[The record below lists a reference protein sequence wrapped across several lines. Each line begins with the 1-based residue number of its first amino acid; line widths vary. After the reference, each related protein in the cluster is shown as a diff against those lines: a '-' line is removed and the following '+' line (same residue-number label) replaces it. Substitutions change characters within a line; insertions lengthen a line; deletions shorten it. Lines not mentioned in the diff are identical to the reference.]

1 MPYVAIFVTNF
12 RYIASMINIFL
23 RVFCVGISFFF
34 ILGFFIV
41 LYGLYILILPLNGTF
56 MLVVVSPAKNLD
68 FESPLPTDKYSQ
80 PELLEH
86 SKLLIAHCKK
96 LSPADISTLMGISD
110 KLAGLNAARFGEWSM
125 PFTVDNSRQAILA
138 FNGDVYTGLD
148 AKTFSD
154 EDFDFA
160 QQHMRIL
167 SGLYGLLKPLDLMQ
181 AYRLEMGK
189 KLPNDRGSNLYQFW
203 GDIITDKVNEA
214 LAQQGDAL
222 LINLASNEY
231 FKSVKKKNL
240 NGEIITPAFKDWK
253 NGQFKMI
260 SFFAKK
266 ARGLMARYIIENRIT
281 DVEQLKSFDV
291 AGYQYSEDLSQGND
305 WVFTRQENE

>member
-1 MPYVAIFVTNF
+1 
-12 RYIASMINIFL
+12 
-23 RVFCVGISFFF
+23 
-34 ILGFFIV
+34 
-41 LYGLYILILPLNGTF
+41 
-56 MLVVVSPAKNLD
+56 MLLVVSPAKNLD

-80 PELLEH
+80 PELLAH
-86 SKLLIAHCKK
+86 SKTLISHCIK
-96 LSPADISTLMGISD
+96 LTPVDISTLMSISD

-125 PFTVDNSRQAILA
+125 PFTVDNARQAVLA

-148 AKTFSD
+148 AKTFSAD
-154 EDFDFA
+154 DFDFA
-160 QQHMRIL
+160 QKHMRIL

-181 AYRLEMGK
+181 AYRLEMGTR
-189 KLPNDRGSNLYQFW
+189 LANERGSNLYQFW
-203 GDIITDKVNEA
+203 GDIITDSVNQA
-214 LAQQGDAL
+214 LEEQGDNV

-240 NGEIITPAFKDWK
+240 KGEIITPAFKDWK

-266 ARGLMARYIIENRIT
+266 ARGLMARYIIEHRLT
-281 DVEQLKSFDV
+281 DVEQLKAFDV

-305 WVFTRQENE
+305 WVFTRKDTE